1 MASAAAR
8 RPPPGGNQQ
17 SSGGYGDD
25 GEQPGPRIPEM
36 EAGHGTL
43 RGSPVSVPHPAPTPT
58 SEHRKRR
65 VVHALRWSLSLA
77 AAAGAVVGA
86 VELFERRV
94 LAGLDTSP
102 DPSGVEPPAPVWH
115 ERAVVTADGG
125 RLHVAECGSGVP
137 ILLLHGHGANL
148 GTFAKM
154 GRLLAANGHRVVA
167 VDLRGFG
174 RSSPVPDS
182 FDFRGLV
189 DDVLAVLRALDLH
202 DVILTGH
209 SMGGAVALGAAVH
222 HPDELGGEPAGSCS
236 STAPLAGRATTSA
249 TGSWSPP
256 LTGRGSSSPAAIPR
270 HGVVLARNNFG
281 DAPRRS
287 DVEVARTVGLQSP
300 VEARR
305 GFARRLLGTD
315 LSADLPGVQLPVLV
329 LAGAADR
336 IVSAKES
343 QRLVR
348 LLPRGRLHVFEGA
361 GHMLP
366 LERAEAVVDQIERFS
381 HEVGQPPRHERGLL
395 A

>member
-1 MASAAAR
+1 
-8 RPPPGGNQQ
+8 
-17 SSGGYGDD
+17 
-25 GEQPGPRIPEM
+25 
-36 EAGHGTL
+36 
-43 RGSPVSVPHPAPTPT
+43 VP
-58 SEHRKRR
+58 
-65 VVHALRWSLSLA
+65 ALRWSLSLA

-102 DPSGVEPPAPVWH
+102 DPSGEEPPAPVWR
-115 ERAVVTADGG
+115 ERAVMTADGG

-182 FDFRGLV
+182 FGFRGLV
-189 DDVLAVLRALDLH
+189 DDVLAVLTALDLH

-209 SMGGAVALGAAVH
+209 SMGGAIALGAAVH
-222 HPDELGGEPAGSCS
+222 HPEELGRRARGLVLLN
-236 STAPLAGRATTSA
+236 STA
-249 TGSWSPP
+249 
-256 LTGRGSSSPAAIPR
+256 RGPGDDFRNRVMVTALDWTWLEQPSRHPR

-329 LAGAADR
+329 LAGWADR

-343 QRLVR
+343 QRVVR
-348 LLPRGRLHVFEGA
+348 LLPRGRLHIFEGA

-366 LERAEAVVDQIERFS
+366 LERAEAVVEQIERFS
-381 HEVGQPPRHERGLL
+381 HEVGQSPRHERGLL